1 MPTTSG
7 GPILAGPNVI
17 YKGAGGAVGGYYA
30 LNRATGKLD
39 WSSGITS
46 THSFAV
52 AAHGNR
58 IFLATYGGLGVT
70 AMNATTGR
78 VVWEHHLVQVGFFSY
93 DTLLYHGGLLYT
105 DSRFVFNAKTGRLY
119 GLLGTSLHSGFIL
132 KHDHFFTLTHVSSSN
147 VRSNTLLAIFLQ
159 TRALYPG
166 LDAYPIWSAPPPAG
180 THDGYIDELAA
191 SRRAVVAYY
200 SYSHSYR
207 KSHHLNPYLGIVQVR
222 NAGNGHLM
230 WQRKTTSFA
239 SFGISHRMVF
249 MVSHPGLKDRKRKG
263 PEQTRVSAYSW
274 KSGKRLWSSL
284 VIRGGSGGF
293 RIYAAGNEVLVPILS
308 EYHNSQ
314 QYHGSLYAL
323 QRRTGRLLWSFSFPA
338 HRKSRTGKAR

>member
-1 MPTTSG
+1 M
-7 GPILAGPNVI
+7 
-17 YKGAGGAVGGYYA
+17 VGGYYA
-30 LNRATGKLD
+30 LSRATGKLD
-39 WSSGITS
+39 WSSGIPS
-46 THSFAV
+46 TQSATV

-58 IFLATYGGLGVT
+58 IFLASWGRLGVT

-78 VVWEHHLVQVGFFSY
+78 VVWEHHLVQVGGPYF
-93 DTLLYHGGLLYT
+93 TLVYHRGLLYT
-105 DSRFVFNAKTGRLY
+105 DSPIVWNAKTGRPF
-119 GLLGTSLHSGFIL
+119 GLLDTSSLHKGFIL
-132 KHDHFFTLTHVSSSN
+132 KHDRFFTLTYVSSLN

-159 TRALYPG
+159 TKPPYTG
-166 LDAYPIWSAPPPAG
+166 LGGYPIWSAPPPAG
-180 THDGYIDELAA
+180 THDGDIDELAA

-207 KSHHLNPYLGIVQVR
+207 KSHHLYPYRGIVQVR

-249 MVSHPGLKDRKRKG
+249 MVSHPGLKDHKRKG
-263 PEQTRVSAYSW
+263 PGQTRLSAYSW

-293 RIYAAGNEVLVPILS
+293 RIYAAGNEVLVPIFQR
-308 EYHNSQ
+308 HV
-314 QYHGSLYAL
+314 SLYAL
-323 QRRTGRLLWSFSFPA
+323 QRRTGRLLWSFTFPA
-338 HRKSRTGKAR
+338 HRKSRTGKARQSR